1 MANIDG
7 HNNLQW
13 YLEMDYDTEKKEVIL
28 HIFKILKCKKIW
40 LFGTLYKIQ
49 FQEYLTIY
57 FNYNTVTFQVHP
69 LSISKKQTTVISKK
83 QLLQLVD
90 FFRKP
95 LRLHSYIRSP
105 LFLTQ
110 VKLKEFLLY
119 ISNEITNY
127 KPHQHLKE
135 TPLLE
140 TTRMI
145 CGLAKIYGNKYPR
158 MDYTEYL
165 GKLTVTFKAVLWC
178 GENSYYRLYRDEKQ
192 IYHNSTLPIF
202 MVP

>member
-7 HNNLQW
+7 YNNLQW

-28 HIFKILKCKKIW
+28 HIFKILKCKRIW
-40 LFGTLYKIQ
+40 AFGTLYKIQ
-49 FQEYLTIY
+49 FQEYFTIY

-95 LRLHSYIRSP
+95 LRLHSYIRTP

-110 VKLKEFLLY
+110 VRLKEFLLY
-119 ISNEITNY
+119 ITNEITKY

-145 CGLAKIYGNKYPR
+145 CGLAKIYGNAYPR
-158 MDYTEYL
+158 MPYTEYIS
-165 GKLTVTFKAVLWC
+165 KLTDRFKVTTWC
-178 GENSYYRLYRDEKQ
+178 DEYINYRLSR
-192 IYHNSTLPIF
+192 
-202 MVP
+202 

>member
-13 YLEMDYDTEKKEVIL
+13 YLEMDYDTERKEVTL

-40 LFGTLYKIQ
+40 LFGALYKIQ
-49 FQEYLTIY
+49 LQEYFTLF

-69 LSISKKQTTVISKK
+69 LSISKKQTTVIYKT

-90 FFRKP
+90 FFQKP
-95 LRLHSYIRSP
+95 LKLYSYIRRP
-105 LFLTQ
+105 LLLTQ
-110 VKLKEFLLY
+110 VRLKEFLLF
-119 ISNEITNY
+119 ISNEITNF

-145 CGLAKIYGNKYPR
+145 CGLAKIYGNKYHR
-158 MDYTEYL
+158 MYYTEYL
-165 GKLTVTFKAVLWC
+165 GKLTDTFKAVLWC
-178 GENSYYRLYRDEKQ
+178 GENSYYRLYHDEKE
-192 IYHNSTLPIF
+192 IYNNSTLPIL
-202 MVP
+202 MVH

>member
-13 YLEMDYDTEKKEVIL
+13 YLEMDYDTEKKEVTL
-28 HIFKILKCKKIW
+28 HILKILKCKKIW
-40 LFGTLYKIQ
+40 AFGTLYKIQ
-49 FQEYLTIY
+49 LQEYFTIF

-90 FFRKP
+90 FFQKP
-95 LRLHSYIRSP
+95 LKLYSCIRRP
-105 LFLTQ
+105 LLLTQ
-110 VKLKEFLLY
+110 VRLKEFLLF
-119 ISNEITNY
+119 ISNEITNF

-145 CGLAKIYGNKYPR
+145 CGLAKIYGNNYPR
-158 MDYTEYL
+158 MDYTTYL
-165 GKLTVTFKAVLWC
+165 GKLTDTFKAVLWC